1 MKLDI
6 TTKPLSEEE
15 TDVILGVYDT
25 AQAAYDAVQ
34 RDAWENARAE
44 FRDLCNAVAE
54 WAAPEVHRRY
64 ELMRGANDVLMAR
77 QRALADALVKLLA
90 NPTDRA
96 TRAEAQALV
105 SWVNGDRHRPPHTQG
120 EWEMNGFK
128 PTNEENPS

>member
-1 MKLDI
+1 MKFDI

-15 TDVILGVYDT
+15 TNVILGVYDN

-64 ELMRGANDVLMAR
+64 ELMRGANDVLMGR
-77 QRALADALVKLLA
+77 QRALAAALASLLA
-90 NPTDRA
+90 DPLGEDARA
-96 TRAEAQALV
+96 AAQALV
-105 SWVNGDRHRPPHTQG
+105 SWVNG
-120 EWEMNGFK
+120 EK
-128 PTNEENPS
+128 A